1 MVTSTRAF
9 FTSNVRG
16 FCCMPISA
24 ISLFYRGRKST
35 KALPESAPVT
45 RLPSVDRRL
54 RDAQQT
60 SV

>member
-1 MVTSTRAF
+1 
-9 FTSNVRG
+9 
-16 FCCMPISA
+16 MPISA
-24 ISLFYRGRKST
+24 ISLFYRGRKSI
-35 KALPESAPVT
+35 KAPLESAPVT